1 MESRRKPTAAAK
13 RTLANVSDHM
23 MRNSKRR
30 RRCTAMS
37 ENMFSVAVAW
47 DKREDVW
54 SLDATKENEAYFG
67 RPLMDDCAVDSLEH
81 SKTPWEEMKCKMT
94 ELSRKEEMPR
104 LIEMSLVS
112 LFELAAWWL
121 RQYCKVDSELCRESA
136 KLFEEESWDSYNDTL
151 ERRRGIV
158 RLINKYASM
167 IALIAL
173 MVERG
178 HIDDDEVPEVMEALR
193 SAGLDHARLQGF
205 CQVMNVDVRTRREV
219 YVQDDEPL
227 FQYEFAGEEFPEVD
241 APSKKQIEHETEFW
255 PWIFS
260 ACRNMNNKVAY
271 CEEEFVQIL
280 TLIKRICFEIDG
292 AISSMISIMEWKFKT
307 DL

>member
-1 MESRRKPTAAAK
+1 
-13 RTLANVSDHM
+13 
-23 MRNSKRR
+23 
-30 RRCTAMS
+30 MS

-47 DKREDVW
+47 DKREDIY

-67 RPLMDDCAVDSLEH
+67 RPLMDDCAVDSIEH

-104 LIEMSLVS
+104 LIEKSLVS

-136 KLFEEESWDSYNDTL
+136 RLFEEAKRESARLFEEAELFDEEELWESYNDTL
-151 ERRRGIV
+151 ERRRRNV

-178 HIDDDEVPEVMEALR
+178 HIHDDGVLEVMEALK

-205 CQVMNVDVRTRREV
+205 CQVMDVEVRTKREV
-219 YVQDDEPL
+219 YVQNAEPF
-227 FQYEFAGEEFPEVD
+227 FQYEFAGEEFPEVG
-241 APSKKQIEHETEFW
+241 APSNKQIEHETEFW
-255 PWIFS
+255 PWISS
-260 ACRNMNNKVAY
+260 ACGNMNNKVAY

-280 TLIKRICFEIDG
+280 AFIKRICFEIDG